1 MGHAGGQ
8 VRRFSHRDGHVNGQN
23 AATGQQ
29 RVCVVGGTKRRGGG
43 VVPRMDGRH
52 ERRRKQTTNKEQ
64 PATARTAPQNC
75 TASYRSAPFKDGDTS
90 GLCSLL
96 REEAGGG
103 GVRGAESALAAS
115 RSTSSVGIRTM
126 WTWFPPRIGTDGH
139 FQTTREKEKTS
150 SGSWCWFL
158 VRPTGFTHPAWRPK
172 PPVAV
177 AVAVAAMMLVW
188 SDRGQWEKK
197 DGRWAPVARP
207 YHVR

>member
-43 VVPRMDGRH
+43 LVPRMDGRH
-52 ERRRKQTTNKEQ
+52 ERKKQTTNKEQ

-90 GLCSLL
+90 GLCSLWRGVEGFEGLSRLL
-96 REEAGGG
+96 RLPA
-103 GVRGAESALAAS
+103 APHQSESGRCGLVPSTNRYGWPFSDNTGKGKDIERFMVLVS
-115 RSTSSVGIRTM
+115 RPSDR
-126 WTWFPPRIGTDGH
+126 
-139 FQTTREKEKTS
+139 
-150 SGSWCWFL
+150 
-158 VRPTGFTHPAWRPK
+158 FTHPARRPK

-177 AVAVAAMMLVW
+177 AIAVAAMMLVW